1 MASAGRKAGIAVS
14 AALALAV
21 TGGFVF
27 KTPLQAAVAE
37 RVTADM
43 FVEQDA
49 DAFDPGVAV
58 GQAFPALSARLSDRA
73 GGRQIASIAEFM
85 GTRGVVVFV
94 NRSVDW

>member
-1 MASAGRKAGIAVS
+1 MGPTAKKIGLSIG

-21 TGGFVF
+21 VGGVVF
-27 KTPLQAAVAE
+27 RAPLQAAVVD
-37 RVTADM
+37 RITADM

-58 GQAFPALSARLSDRA
+58 GQAFPALSARLTERA
-73 GGRQIASIAEFM
+73 GGRQVASIGEFM

>member
-1 MASAGRKAGIAVS
+1 MKVGMGIGAV
-14 AALALAV
+14 LAV
-21 TGGFVF
+21 AVAVGAAF
-27 KTPLQAAVAE
+27 KEPLQAAVAE
-37 RVTADM
+37 RITADM

-58 GQAFPALSARLSDRA
+58 GQAFPALSARLTDRA
-73 GGRQIASIAEFM
+73 GDRQVASIAEFM